1 MMRKFLLTGAAALA
15 LIACQGA
22 ETDAD
27 KVADTTSET
36 AESTATSPVAKES
49 PSIVEAAE
57 QMQKGDPTVKLNAW
71 FEDKFMENARR
82 YPQRLAGLGIK
93 ERMDEWNDPS
103 REFALEELDRVAQD
117 MKELEAN
124 FDPEDLD
131 ETGRLS
137 YRLFVENSENTLD
150 GAKWWY
156 HSYPFTQMRGPHAGI
171 PTFLINQHPIDN
183 VQDAENYVKRLEGV
197 DEYLGEFVKN
207 SRASAEI
214 GIMPPKF
221 VYDHVIK
228 TAENI
233 MSGAPFEDSDTLNL
247 MLNDFKNKVEELDLP
262 DDEKEALFESAI
274 TALLTS
280 VKPAYSALIVEME
293 RQKEMTTT
301 EDGAWKLP
309 DGADYYAY
317 RLNRMT
323 TTDMSAEEIHQ
334 LGLKEVA
341 RIHGEMREIMKE
353 VGFDGTLREF
363 FKFLQDDPQFTYED
377 SDAGRE
383 AYLKEATRMIDVM
396 KGRLD
401 EVFLRQ
407 PKAKLE
413 VRRVEDF
420 REKSAGKA
428 FYSRGTPDGSRP
440 GYYYANL
447 YKIGD
452 MPKYQM
458 EALAYHEG
466 IPGHHMQIS
475 IAQELEGIPKFRKH
489 GRFTAYSEGWG
500 LYSEYFPKEMGFYED
515 PYSDFG
521 RLAMELWRAA
531 RLVVDTGL
539 HDKKWTREEAID
551 YLITNT
557 PNPENDCIK
566 AIERY
571 IVMPGQATA
580 YKIGMNKIL
589 DLREDA
595 KEKLGDEFD
604 IREYHD
610 VVIAAGPVPLNILEE
625 RVDAWVES
633 KG

>member
-1 MMRKFLLTGAAALA
+1 MRNLFLIGAAALTVT
-15 LIACQGA
+15 ACQGNDKA
-22 ETDAD
+22 NTQNETPSVVQAAKAKQQAD
-27 KVADTTSET
+27 VNVRINE
-36 AESTATSPVAKES
+36 
-49 PSIVEAAE
+49 
-57 QMQKGDPTVKLNAW
+57 W
-71 FEDKFMENARR
+71 FDEKFMERARR
-82 YPQRLAGLGIK
+82 YPQSLAGLGIK

-103 REFALEELDRVAQD
+103 RAFALEELDRISQD
-117 MKELEAN
+117 MKELKAKFN
-124 FDPEDLD
+124 PD
-131 ETGRLS
+131 ELNENSQLS
-137 YRLFVENSENTLD
+137 YRLFMENGQQELD

-156 HSYPFTQMRGPHAGI
+156 HDYTFTQMFGPHAGVA
-171 PTFLINQHPIDN
+171 TFLVNRHPIEN
-183 VQDAENYVKRLEGV
+183 IEDAENYVKRLEGV
-197 DEYLGEFVKN
+197 EAYLREIIKN
-207 SRASAEI
+207 SRVAAEK

-221 VYDHVIK
+221 VYDHVIT

-233 MSGAPFEDSDTLNL
+233 VSGAPFDESEEFNL
-247 MLNDFKNKVEELDLP
+247 MLGNFKSKVEKLNLSKEKTEELYED
-262 DDEKEALFESAI
+262 AI

-280 VKPAYSALIVEME
+280 VKPTYAALIEEMQ
-293 RQKEMTTT
+293 RQKGMTNTD
-301 EDGAWKLP
+301 DGVWKLP
-309 DGADYYAY
+309 QGEDYYAY
-317 RLNRMT
+317 RLNLMT
-323 TTDMSAEEIHQ
+323 TTNMSAEEIHE
-334 LGLKEVA
+334 LGLSEVA
-341 RIHGEMREIMKE
+341 RIHGEMRDIMKSVQYE
-353 VGFDGTLREF
+353 GNLQEF
-363 FKFLQDDPQFTYED
+363 FQFLKDDPRFTYED

-383 AYLKEATRMIDVM
+383 AYLKEATRIINVM
-396 KGRLD
+396 TSRLD

-413 VRRVEDF
+413 VRRVEAF

-428 FYSRGTPDGSRP
+428 FYNRPALDGSRP

-447 YKIGD
+447 YKISD

-466 IPGHHMQIS
+466 NPGHHMQLS

-489 GRFTAYSEGWG
+489 NRVTAYTEGWG

-539 HDKKWTREEAID
+539 HDKKWTRQEAID
-551 YLITNT
+551 YLLENT

-589 DLREDA
+589 DLREVA
-595 KEKLGDEFD
+595 KGKLGDKFD

-610 VVIAAGPVPLNILEE
+610 VVIASGPVPLNILEE
-625 RVDAWVES
+625 RVNAWVES
-633 KG
+633 KS

>member
-1 MMRKFLLTGAAALA
+1 MRRLLLTGAAALA
-15 LIACQGA
+15 LIACQGT
-22 ETDAD
+22 ETDSVD
-27 KVADTTSET
+27 I
-36 AESTATSPVAKES
+36 ATSTVES
-49 PSIVEAAE
+49 SAPSVVEAAK
-57 QMQKGDPTVKLNAW
+57 QMQTADVNERINKW
-71 FEDKFMENARR
+71 FDDKYMERVRR
-82 YPQRLAGLGIK
+82 YPQALAGLGIK

-103 REFALEELDRVAQD
+103 RTFALEELDRITQD
-117 MKELEAN
+117 MKELKAN
-124 FDPEDLD
+124 FNPEDLD
-131 ETGRLS
+131 ESAQLS
-137 YRLFVENSENTLD
+137 YRLFLENSQNTLD

-156 HSYPFTQMRGPHAGI
+156 HGYDFTQMFGPHSTV
-171 PTFLINQHPIDN
+171 PTFLVNQHPIDN
-183 VQDAENYVKRLEGV
+183 VTDAENYVKRLEGV
-197 DEYLGEFVKN
+197 DDYLGEIIKN
-207 SRASAEI
+207 SRVSAEK

-221 VYDHVIK
+221 VYDHVIV
-228 TAENI
+228 TAKNI
-233 MSGAPFEDSDTLNL
+233 VKGAPFDDSDDLTL
-247 MLNDFKNKVEELDLP
+247 MLANFQTKVEKLGLSE
-262 DDEKEALFESAI
+262 EKTESLYEDAI

-280 VKPAYSALIVEME
+280 VKPAYAALVTEME

-301 EDGAWKLP
+301 DDGVWKLP
-309 DGADYYAY
+309 EGDAYYAH
-317 RLNRMT
+317 RLKMMT
-323 TTDMSAEEIHQ
+323 TTDMTATEIHE
-334 LGLKEVA
+334 LGLSEVD
-341 RIHGEMREIMKE
+341 RIHGEMRDIMKTVE
-353 VGFDGTLREF
+353 FDGTLQEF
-363 FKFLQDDPQFTYED
+363 FTYLKEEPRFTYED

-383 AYLKEATRMIDVM
+383 AYLKEATRIIDVM
-396 KGRLD
+396 TERLD

-413 VRRVEDF
+413 VRRVEAF

-428 FYSRGTPDGSRP
+428 FYNRPALDGSRP

-447 YKIGD
+447 YKISD

-466 IPGHHMQIS
+466 NPGHHMQLS
-475 IAQELEGIPKFRKH
+475 IAQELEGIPQFRKQN
-489 GRFTAYSEGWG
+489 RVTAYTEGWG

-539 HDKKWTREEAID
+539 HDKKWSREKAID
-551 YLITNT
+551 YLTTNT

-589 DLREDA
+589 DLRAMA
-595 KEKLGDEFD
+595 KDKLGDKFD

-610 VVIAAGPVPLNILEE
+610 VVIASGPVPLNILEE
-625 RVDAWVES
+625 RVEAWVAS

>member
-1 MMRKFLLTGAAALA
+1 MRKYLLLGLSAIALT
-15 LIACQGA
+15 ACQGPETTTPKA
-22 ETDAD
+22 ETPSVIEA
-27 KVADTTSET
+27 
-36 AESTATSPVAKES
+36 AKEK
-49 PSIVEAAE
+49 
-57 QMQKGDPTVKLNAW
+57 QQGDVNLRLNAW
-71 FEDKFMENARR
+71 FEDKFMERVRR
-82 YPQRLAGLGIK
+82 YPQSLAQLGIN
-93 ERMDEWNDPS
+93 ERMDEWNNPS
-103 REFALEELDRVAQD
+103 RAFALEELDRVAQD

-124 FDPEDLD
+124 FNPEELD
-131 ETGRLS
+131 ETTKLS
-137 YRLFVENSENTLD
+137 YRLFLENGQKTLD

-156 HSYPFTQMRGPHAGI
+156 HQYSFTQMFSPYSSV
-171 PTFLINQHPIDN
+171 PTFLVNQHKIDKIE
-183 VQDAENYVKRLEGV
+183 DAQTYVKRLEGV
-197 DEYLGEFVKN
+197 EDYLGEILKN
-207 SRASAEI
+207 SRVSAEK

-221 VYDHVIK
+221 VYDHVIA
-228 TAENI
+228 TAQNI
-233 MSGAPFEDSDTLNL
+233 VSGAPFDDSDDLNM
-247 MLNDFKNKVEELDLP
+247 MLQNFKTKVEKLDLS
-262 DDEKEALFESAI
+262 DKEKEGLYADAI

-280 VKPAYSALIVEME
+280 VKPAYAAVIEEMQ

-301 EDGAWKLP
+301 DDGVWKLP
-309 DGADYYAY
+309 DGKEYYAY
-317 RLNRMT
+317 QLNLMT
-323 TTDMSAEEIHQ
+323 TTDMSAKEIHE
-334 LGLKEVA
+334 LGLSEVD
-341 RIHGEMREIMKE
+341 RIHAEMRDIMKSVE
-353 VGFDGTLREF
+353 FEGSLQEF
-363 FKFLQDDPQFTYED
+363 FQYLKDEPRFTYED

-383 AYLKEATRMIDVM
+383 AYLKEATRIIDVIS
-396 KGRLD
+396 GRLD

-413 VRRVEDF
+413 VRRVEAF

-428 FYSRGTPDGSRP
+428 FYNRPALDGSRP

-447 YKIGD
+447 YKISD

-466 IPGHHMQIS
+466 NPGHHMQLSIS
-475 IAQELEGIPKFRKH
+475 QELEGIPQFRKH
-489 GRFTAYSEGWG
+489 SRVTAYSEGWG
-500 LYSEYFPKEMGFYED
+500 LYSEYFPKEMGFYQD

-539 HDKKWTREEAID
+539 HDKKWTRQEAID
-551 YLITNT
+551 YLLENT

-589 DLREDA
+589 DLREMA
-595 KEKLGDEFD
+595 KGKLGDTFD

-610 VVIAAGPVPLNILEE
+610 VVIASGPVPLNILEE
-625 RVDAWVES
+625 RVETWVAS

>member
-1 MMRKFLLTGAAALA
+1 MRKYLLIGFSALA
-15 LIACQGA
+15 LTACQGSEQAA
-22 ETDAD
+22 ET
-27 KVADTTSET
+27 V
-36 AESTATSPVAKES
+36 TATNA
-49 PSIVEAAE
+49 PSVVEAAKK
-57 QMQKGDPTVKLNAW
+57 MQNADATVKLNAW
-71 FEDKFMENARR
+71 FEDKFMERARR

-103 REFALEELDRVAQD
+103 RAFALEELDRVAQD
-117 MKELEAN
+117 MKELKSAFN
-124 FDPEDLD
+124 PDDLD
-131 ETGRLS
+131 ETGKLS
-137 YRLFVENSENTLD
+137 YRLFLENSQNTLD

-156 HSYPFTQMRGPHAGI
+156 HGYFLTQMFGPHAGV
-171 PTFLINQHPIDN
+171 PTFLINEHPIDT
-183 VQDAENYVKRLEGV
+183 VEDAQNYIKRLEGV
-197 DEYLGEFVKN
+197 EDYLGEVVKN
-207 SRASAEI
+207 SSASAEK

-221 VYDHVIK
+221 VYDHVIR

-233 MSGAPFEDSDTLNL
+233 VSGAPFDDSDKLNL
-247 MLNDFKNKVEELDLP
+247 MLENFKTKVEKLGLSD
-262 DDEKEALFESAI
+262 KETEGLYADAI

-280 VKPAYSALIVEME
+280 VKPAYAALVTEME
-293 RQKEMTTT
+293 TQKAKTNTD
-301 EDGAWKLP
+301 DGAWKLP

-323 TTDMSAEEIHQ
+323 TTNMSAKDIHE
-334 LGLKEVA
+334 LGLIEVD
-341 RIHGEMREIMKE
+341 RIHGEMREIMKQVE
-353 VGFDGTLREF
+353 FDGSLQEF
-363 FKFLQDDPQFTYED
+363 FKYLQDEPRFTFED

-396 KGRLD
+396 SGRLD

-413 VRRVEDF
+413 VRRVEAF
-420 REKSAGKA
+420 REKAAGKA

-447 YKIGD
+447 YKISD

-466 IPGHHMQIS
+466 NPGHHMQIS
-475 IAQELEGIPKFRKH
+475 ISQELDGIPKFRKH
-489 GRFTAYSEGWG
+489 NRVTAYTEGWG

-539 HDKKWTREEAID
+539 HDKKWSREEAIE
-551 YLITNT
+551 YLTTNT

-580 YKIGMNKIL
+580 YKIGMIKIL
-589 DLREDA
+589 ELREEA
-595 KEKLGDEFD
+595 KEKLGDKFD

-610 VVIAAGPVPLNILEE
+610 VVIASGPVPLNILEE
-625 RVDAWVES
+625 RVDAWVAS